1 MQVPRLARSCRVFW
15 RKLKRKPAILIA
27 GFRLTEISLVA
38 LAAVAAAT
46 MTTPASAMASTTS
59 ATSTGSAAT
68 SSSIASTVSAA
79 IAATVAA
86 TVAAAH
92 VLHFVTVKI
101 RLGLFFEIAPA
112 FNRDRS
118 SSALAFGSRFASAH
132 LGALFLQNRFT

>member
-86 TVAAAH
+86 AH